1 MIPIG
6 QAQCM
11 SRHRSSNSTGVIV
24 GVIIAA
30 LIVAGGITI
39 LFVYPTTDKTSFY
52 IVVAAVVLS
61 PIFAI
66 AAYIINK
73 NKDRMNQ
80 SSFSGAGSVLLGLGL
95 KGSLT

>member
-1 MIPIG
+1 MN
-6 QAQCM
+6 
-11 SRHRSSNSTGVIV
+11 RHRSSNSTGVIV
-24 GVIIAA
+24 GVIVAA

-73 NKDRMNQ
+73 NTRDPGNQ
-80 SSFSGAGSVLLGLGL
+80 SSFSGAG
-95 KGSLT
+95 TN